1 MLDGQNCEKITYIPH
16 TDNYT
21 GYRMTLQ
28 ENIVKYRQ
36 IKGLSQMQLAK
47 ICGLDR
53 STICEIE
60 REKDHNIKLETLKKL
75 MAVMD
80 DELLLD
86 DYCKFILNQ
95 QEEVKKLIDRF
106 GKVFLCNTLKVHK
119 STLERWESGKYQV
132 KREVFDK
139 INRYYLK

>member
-1 MLDGQNCEKITYIPH
+1 MFKTAKKITYIH
-16 TDNYT
+16 NYIEY
-21 GYRMTLQ
+21 GITLQ
-28 ENIVKYRQ
+28 ENVVKYRE
-36 IKGLSQMQLAK
+36 IKGLSQIQLAK

-60 REKDHNIKLETLKKL
+60 RKKDHNIKLETLKKL

-95 QEEVKKLIDRF
+95 KEEIKKLIDRF
-106 GKVFLCNTLKVHK
+106 GKVFLCNTLKVHR

-132 KREVFDK
+132 KREIFEK
-139 INRYYLK
+139 IKRYYLK

>member
-1 MLDGQNCEKITYIPH
+1 MFKNAKKITHIPY
-16 TDNYT
+16 TDNYAVY
-21 GYRMTLQ
+21 GMTLK
-28 ENIVKYRQ
+28 ENIVKYRE

-53 STICEIE
+53 STIY
-60 REKDHNIKLETLKKL
+60 
-75 MAVMD
+75 

-95 QEEVKKLIDRF
+95 QEEIKKLIDRF
-106 GKVFLCNTLKVHK
+106 GKVFLCNTLKVHR

-132 KREVFDK
+132 KREVFEK
-139 INRYYLK
+139 IKRYYLK